1 VRIVYL
7 GTPAPA
13 VPPLRALHAAGHDIA
28 LVITQPD
35 RRRSRGAGVDPS
47 PVKAAALELGLEVRT
62 PAKASEVTE
71 EVRASGAT
79 LGVVVAFGQILRPD
93 LLAAL
98 PEGFVNV
105 HFSLLPRWRGA
116 APVERAVLAG
126 DAETGVAVMRMEEG
140 LDTGPVFAEWR
151 TPIGRLETAGE
162 LSDRLVEMAS
172 QLLVEVLPDVP
183 TLEPRPQEGETTYA
197 KKLEPEEFHLDFT
210 RPAQELQWV
219 VQAGNPRPGAYTTLD
234 GKRLK
239 VLRAHR
245 WMGTDDDAHT
255 AEPGTVHAKA
265 LVTTGR
271 GVLKLDEVQPEGKRP
286 MTGDAWLAG
295 ARAVGRRLAT

>member
-7 GTPAPA
+7 GTPEPA
-13 VPPLRALHAAGHDIA
+13 VPPLRALHAAGHEIA
-28 LVITQPD
+28 LVVTQPD

-62 PAKASEVTE
+62 PEKASEVTD
-71 EVRASGAT
+71 EVAATGAQ
-79 LGVVVAFGQILRPD
+79 LGVVVAFGQILRPA

-98 PEGFVNV
+98 PDGFVNV

-116 APVERAVLAG
+116 APVERAILAG

-140 LDTGPVFAEWR
+140 LDTGPVFAEWK
-151 TPIGRLETAGE
+151 TAIGRQETAGE
-162 LSDRLVEMAS
+162 LSARLVTMACD
-172 QLLVEVLPDVP
+172 LLVEVLPEVP
-183 TLEPRPQEGETTYA
+183 TLEPRAQEGEATYA
-197 KKLEPEEFHLDFT
+197 KKLDPEEFRLDFT

-219 VQAGNPRPGAYTTLD
+219 VQAGNPRPGAFTTLD
-234 GKRLK
+234 GKRVK

-245 WMGTDDDAHT
+245 WMGTDDDVHT

-265 LVTTGR
+265 LVSTGA
-271 GVLKLDEVQPEGKRP
+271 GVLKLDEVQPEGKKA
-286 MTGDAWLAG
+286 MAGDAWLAG
-295 ARAVGRRLAT
+295 ARAVGHRLGT